1 MKLICIGDSLT
12 FGYGV
17 RPSQRWTRLCA
28 QETGWEIVNE
38 GISGDTTGGML
49 VRLRTLLAERDIC
62 VQRPLMLLM
71 GGANDI
77 FFSGTDTGAR
87 ANMGAMLNQLLS
99 LGVHTM
105 IGIPMPICAENA
117 PPAWA
122 AVVDFRSAE
131 RQLEQYCAWLRRFSK
146 CFGAECIDFRAD
158 FFDPNGRLKRE
169 LLLDGSAPDAGGPS
183 DHGAAIERSSEKRT
197 TRITA
202 IKETTMKL
210 SYLDLMTTDP
220 SYNLAMEQY
229 VFDCLPRDRM
239 YFMLWQN
246 DNAIIVGKYQNT
258 ISEINEEAVRERGIR
273 VVRRLSGGGAVYHD
287 MGNLNFTFIT
297 DAGGSGTLDM
307 KLFCEPVV
315 RTLAALGVRAEVNG
329 RNDITIDGKKFSGN
343 SQYLRQGRVM
353 HHGTIMF
360 DSDLSVVGEA
370 LRVDPT
376 KIQTKGIRS
385 VRSRVTNVA
394 EHLPERVTLPEFR
407 RILLENILRENPGE
421 EYPLTPD
428 DLAAVEKLRTER
440 YATWEWNYG
449 KSPACTM
456 LRRSRVDGCGLIEAY
471 ITVEHGLVSA
481 VTFKGDF
488 FSAEEPEELAARFVG
503 HTPDRAGYTAA
514 LDGVEAARYF
524 AGLQTDELIDILC
537 EA

>member
-1 MKLICIGDSLT
+1 
-12 FGYGV
+12 
-17 RPSQRWTRLCA
+17 
-28 QETGWEIVNE
+28 
-38 GISGDTTGGML
+38 
-49 VRLRTLLAERDIC
+49 
-62 VQRPLMLLM
+62 
-71 GGANDI
+71 
-77 FFSGTDTGAR
+77 
-87 ANMGAMLNQLLS
+87 
-99 LGVHTM
+99 
-105 IGIPMPICAENA
+105 
-117 PPAWA
+117 
-122 AVVDFRSAE
+122 
-131 RQLEQYCAWLRRFSK
+131 
-146 CFGAECIDFRAD
+146 
-158 FFDPNGRLKRE
+158 
-169 LLLDGSAPDAGGPS
+169 
-183 DHGAAIERSSEKRT
+183 
-197 TRITA
+197 
-202 IKETTMKL
+202 MKL

-315 RTLAALGVRAEVNG
+315 RTLAALGVKAEVNG

-456 LRRSRVDGCGLIEAY
+456 LRRRRMDGCGLIEAY

-481 VTFKGDF
+481 VTCKGDF
-488 FSAEEPEELAARFVG
+488 FSAEEPEALAARFVG

-524 AGLQTDELIDILC
+524 AGLQADELIDILC
-537 EA
+537 EG

>member
-1 MKLICIGDSLT
+1 M
-12 FGYGV
+12 
-17 RPSQRWTRLCA
+17 
-28 QETGWEIVNE
+28 
-38 GISGDTTGGML
+38 
-49 VRLRTLLAERDIC
+49 
-62 VQRPLMLLM
+62 
-71 GGANDI
+71 
-77 FFSGTDTGAR
+77 
-87 ANMGAMLNQLLS
+87 
-99 LGVHTM
+99 
-105 IGIPMPICAENA
+105 
-117 PPAWA
+117 
-122 AVVDFRSAE
+122 
-131 RQLEQYCAWLRRFSK
+131 
-146 CFGAECIDFRAD
+146 
-158 FFDPNGRLKRE
+158 
-169 LLLDGSAPDAGGPS
+169 
-183 DHGAAIERSSEKRT
+183 
-197 TRITA
+197 
-202 IKETTMKL
+202 
-210 SYLDLMTTDP
+210 
-220 SYNLAMEQY
+220 
-229 VFDCLPRDRM
+229 
-239 YFMLWQN
+239 
-246 DNAIIVGKYQNT
+246 
-258 ISEINEEAVRERGIR
+258 RERGIR

-428 DLAAVEKLRTER
+428 DLAAVEKLRAER

-456 LRRSRVDGCGLIEAY
+456 LRRRRVDGCGLIEAY

-488 FSAEEPEELAARFVG
+488 FSAEEPEALAARFVG

-514 LDGVEAARYF
+514 LDGVETARYF
-524 AGLQTDELIDILC
+524 AGLQADELIDILC
-537 EA
+537 EG

>member
-1 MKLICIGDSLT
+1 MRSTT
-12 FGYGV
+12 F
-17 RPSQRWTRLCA
+17 RREA
-28 QETGWEIVNE
+28 QH
-38 GISGDTTGGML
+38 GDTRFHSYDITGCSSRSDSDTCQFGCC
-49 VRLRTLLAERDIC
+49 RIRHY
-62 VQRPLMLLM
+62 
-71 GGANDI
+71 
-77 FFSGTDTGAR
+77 GT
-87 ANMGAMLNQLLS
+87 
-99 LGVHTM
+99 
-105 IGIPMPICAENA
+105 
-117 PPAWA
+117 
-122 AVVDFRSAE
+122 
-131 RQLEQYCAWLRRFSK
+131 
-146 CFGAECIDFRAD
+146 
-158 FFDPNGRLKRE
+158 
-169 LLLDGSAPDAGGPS
+169 
-183 DHGAAIERSSEKRT
+183 
-197 TRITA
+197 
-202 IKETTMKL
+202 
-210 SYLDLMTTDP
+210 
-220 SYNLAMEQY
+220 
-229 VFDCLPRDRM
+229 
-239 YFMLWQN
+239 
-246 DNAIIVGKYQNT
+246 VGKYQNT

-449 KSPACTM
+449 KSPVCTM
-456 LRRSRVDGCGLIEAY
+456 LRRRRVDGCGLIEAY

-488 FSAEEPEELAARFVG
+488 FSAEEPEALAARFVG

-524 AGLQTDELIDILC
+524 AGLQADELIDILC
-537 EA
+537 EG

>member
-1 MKLICIGDSLT
+1 
-12 FGYGV
+12 
-17 RPSQRWTRLCA
+17 
-28 QETGWEIVNE
+28 
-38 GISGDTTGGML
+38 
-49 VRLRTLLAERDIC
+49 
-62 VQRPLMLLM
+62 
-71 GGANDI
+71 
-77 FFSGTDTGAR
+77 
-87 ANMGAMLNQLLS
+87 
-99 LGVHTM
+99 
-105 IGIPMPICAENA
+105 
-117 PPAWA
+117 
-122 AVVDFRSAE
+122 
-131 RQLEQYCAWLRRFSK
+131 
-146 CFGAECIDFRAD
+146 
-158 FFDPNGRLKRE
+158 
-169 LLLDGSAPDAGGPS
+169 
-183 DHGAAIERSSEKRT
+183 
-197 TRITA
+197 
-202 IKETTMKL
+202 MKL

-297 DAGGSGTLDM
+297 DAGGSSTLDM

-394 EHLPERVTLPEFR
+394 EHLPEKVTLPEFR
-407 RILLENILRENPGE
+407 RILLENILKENPGE
-421 EYPLTPD
+421 AYPLTQD
-428 DLAAVEKLRTER
+428 DLAAVEKLRAER
-440 YATWEWNYG
+440 YATWDWNYG
-449 KSPACTM
+449 FSPACTM
-456 LRRSRVDGCGLIEAY
+456 LRRRRVDGCGLIEAY
-471 ITVEHGLVSA
+471 ITVEHGLISVVA
-481 VTFKGDF
+481 FKGDF
-488 FSAEEPEELAARFVG
+488 FSAEEPEDLAARFVG

-514 LDGVEAARYF
+514 LDGVEERAEEGLRALGFRLNFHADTRIPAAKLPLALNQHLPPDIRVLDAQPVPEDFHARYAAHTKTYLYRIHNHPIDSPF
-524 AGLQTDELIDILC
+524 DAAYYTRVPRHLDEARMQAAAQQFVGRHDFLALCAAGSSAAAHGDTVRTITDCHVTRKGDEIDIEVTADGYLYNMVRILAGTLC
-537 EA
+537 EAGVGRLDPAEIPAILESRDRSRAGPTLPAKGLFLKCVEYDL